1 MRSAKLKVRLL
12 MIKQQGGFTLNEV
25 LISIAIIAIGVV
37 GFSLNTIGVIQGNHL
52 SYTATF
58 ASNLAQD
65 NIEEIKN
72 QNSLTN
78 GTVTEIATDSSGVV
92 YTLTQS
98 ISNSTE
104 PNLKNIHVR
113 VSWTVYL
120 IERKV
125 IFKTLVYTG

>member
-1 MRSAKLKVRLL
+1 
-12 MIKQQGGFTLNEV
+12 MIKQQAGFTLNEV
-25 LISIAIIAIGVV
+25 LISIAIIAIGVL
-37 GFSLNTIGVIQGNHL
+37 GFSVNTIGVIQGNHL
-52 SYTATF
+52 SYTVTF

-72 QNSLTN
+72 QISLTN
-78 GTVTEIATDSSGVV
+78 GTVTETATDPSGVV

-98 ISNSTE
+98 ISNFTE
-104 PNLKNIHVR
+104 PDLKNIHVR

-125 IFKTLVYTG
+125 ILKTLIYTG